1 MKFVKVS
8 DFQEFLNT
16 VDECIGEVWLESPNG
31 DRYVMQ
37 SLFSRC
43 LGIGKLL
50 SEHGDEMELFC
61 QKHEDEC
68 RFYKYFYEH
77 PGVN

>member
-1 MKFVKVS
+1 
-8 DFQEFLNT
+8 
-16 VDECIGEVWLESPNG
+16 
-31 DRYVMQ
+31 MQ
-37 SLFSRC
+37 SFFSRC
-43 LGIGKLL
+43 IGIGELV